1 MDVYVEQLRRALTYA
16 RARASIAKADLAYE
30 TAMREAAEVRALR
43 YRRTLSRIMPEV
55 DVDSSDDEVVD
66 EDDGDDEAV
75 DKDNGNVEVDEDGDK
90 GIVQVQDDDTYDYV
104 RGQETSGG
112 EDPYPKRTP
121 GVDLKPSPHSTWP
134 TICHIQIHLV
144 LS

>member
-16 RARASIAKADLAYE
+16 RACASITKADLAYK

-43 YRRTLSRIMPEV
+43 YHCTLSRIIPEV
-55 DVDSSDDEVVD
+55 DVDSSNDKVVD

-75 DKDNGNVEVDEDGDK
+75 DEDNSNVEVDEDSDE

-104 RGQETSGG
+104 RGKETSGG
-112 EDPYPKRTP
+112 KDPYPE
-121 GVDLKPSPHSTWP
+121 
-134 TICHIQIHLV
+134 
-144 LS
+144 